1 MTRDR
6 VPFDA
11 RRQWLDVATPVTSD
25 PRRVPSPPGP
35 SYGDAVIVL
44 RGGRVFTATG
54 QPPSEGTV
62 VVKGCRIAAVLPRDG
77 PNVPNPWPDDA
88 VVYDVPG
95 MTVMPGLIDLHTHL
109 TYTEP
114 GLAVD
119 TAQSQ
124 GDATLRALER
134 LRFFAESG
142 ITSVRDAASAQDIPF
157 RIKAWV
163 AEHRLPLPR
172 VFACGRLITATGGH
186 GAEGLSPVS
195 PAIRDIREASGP
207 DDWREAVREQFKIGA
222 DVIKVA
228 SHYSPDELAAAVD
241 EAHTLGL
248 KVMCDAETLYI
259 DWAVAAGVDTIEH
272 PLPRS
277 DGAIQTMA
285 ERGIQ
290 AVPTLIPYE
299 IIFDLYGGY
308 FGSTSRRF
316 TFSKEAN
323 LDVVRRM
330 RLAGVTIGVGTD
342 LVMDWFRYLPGA
354 YIKELKLLMQAGLDN
369 AEALEAATRVNAEI
383 LDMGHALGTI
393 EPGKLA
399 DILVIA
405 GRPDQCL
412 DDLRQVR
419 LVIRDGQPIVRD
431 GLGHTPRHEEVPLP
445 SPTGEVKGPWY

>member
-6 VPFDA
+6 VPFDM
-11 RRQWLDVATPVTSD
+11 RRQWLDATTPVTSD
-25 PRRVPSPPGP
+25 PRRVPSPPESP
-35 SYGDAVIVL
+35 SDEGFVVL

-54 QPPSEGTV
+54 QPPGEATV
-62 VVKGCRIAAVLPRDG
+62 VVKGRRIAAVLQRDG
-77 PNVPNPWPDDA
+77 SHDVAPWPDDA

-114 GLAVD
+114 GLTVD

-124 GDATLRALER
+124 GEATLRALER

-142 ITSVRDAASAQDIPF
+142 ITSVRDAASARDIPF

-163 AEHRLPLPR
+163 AGHRLPLPR

-195 PAIRDIREASGP
+195 PAVGEIREASGP
-207 DDWREAVREQFKIGA
+207 DDWREAVREQFKLGA

-228 SHYSPDELAAAVD
+228 SHYSQDELAAAVD

-248 KVMCDAETLYI
+248 RVMCDAETLYI

-277 DGAIQTMA
+277 DWAVQTMA

-290 AVPTLIPYE
+290 AVPTLVPYE

-308 FGSTSRRF
+308 FGSSSRRF

-330 RLAGVTIGVGTD
+330 RLAGITIGVGTD
-342 LVMDWFRYLPGA
+342 LVMDWFRYLPDA
-354 YIKELKLLMQAGLDN
+354 YLRELKLLMQAGLGA
-369 AEALEAATRVNAEI
+369 AEALEAATRINAQI
-383 LDMGHALGTI
+383 LDMGQSLGTI

-399 DILVIA
+399 DILVVA
-405 GRPDQCL
+405 GRPDECL

-419 LVIRDGQPIVRD
+419 LVIRDGQTIVRD
-431 GLGHTPRHEEVPLP
+431 GLIHTPRHENVALP
-445 SPTGEVKGPWY
+445 SPSGEAKGPWY